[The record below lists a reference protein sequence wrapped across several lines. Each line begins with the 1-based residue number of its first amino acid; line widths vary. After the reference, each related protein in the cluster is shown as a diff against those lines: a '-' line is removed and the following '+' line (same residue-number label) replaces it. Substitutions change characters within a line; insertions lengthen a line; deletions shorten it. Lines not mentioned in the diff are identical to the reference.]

1 MPVCV
6 LDASVT
12 LAALIEEERSAEAR
26 EILRAVIDDSAVVPG
41 LWFLEVGN
49 VLLIAERRRSLTAA
63 ARRDH
68 LDDLSRLPIVIDN
81 ETAGHAWHETMEH
94 AVAHRLTLYDAA
106 YLELSLRRQ
115 LPLATFDTAL
125 RRAAAAAGVGLV

>member
-1 MPVCV
+1 M
-6 LDASVT
+6 DASVT

>member
-49 VLLIAERRRSLTAA
+49 VLLIAERRRSLTSA

-68 LDDLSRLPIVIDN
+68 LDDLTRLPIVIDN